1 MTSEAS
7 RRVAKGTFD
16 GDVQIRVDPVELEGR
31 LRLGEGA
38 RALVVFSHGSG
49 SSRHSPRNQFVAN
62 RLTDAG
68 IGTLLVDLLT
78 PEEEQDRA
86 NVFDIGLLT
95 RRLTGVTDWLVEQ
108 PGAAS
113 CALGYFGASTGAA
126 SALRAAAGNARIAA
140 VVSRGGR
147 VDLAGPALSRVTAP
161 TVLIVGGIDEVVLEL
176 NREALAH
183 LPASAQ
189 LVVVEGASHLFE
201 EPGTLEQVVDLACAW
216 FKQFVLAADDDG

>member
-1 MTSEAS
+1 MTSEPS
-7 RRVAKGTFD
+7 RRVGEGPFD
-16 GDVQIRVDPVELEGR
+16 GDVQIPVDAVELEGR
-31 LRLGEGA
+31 LRLGERVGG
-38 RALVVFSHGSG
+38 LVVFSHGSG

-95 RRLTGVTDWLVEQ
+95 RRLTGVTDWLAEQ
-108 PGAAS
+108 PGTAS
-113 CALGYFGASTGAA
+113 CVLGYFGASTGAA
-126 SALRAAAGNARIAA
+126 SALCAAAGNDRIAA

-147 VDLAGPALSRVTAP
+147 VDMAGLALSRVTAP
-161 TVLIVGGIDEVVLEL
+161 TLLVVGGIDEVVLDL
-176 NREALAH
+176 NREALGH

-201 EPGTLEQVVDLACAW
+201 EPGTLEQVADLACAW
-216 FKQFVLAADDDG
+216 FKRFLLAPVDDG

>member
-1 MTSEAS
+1 MTSEPS
-7 RRVAKGTFD
+7 RRVGEGPFD
-16 GDVQIRVDPVELEGR
+16 GDVQIPVDAVELEGR
-31 LRLGEGA
+31 LRLGERVGG
-38 RALVVFSHGSG
+38 LVVFSHGSG

-95 RRLTGVTDWLVEQ
+95 RRLTGVTDWLAEQ
-108 PGAAS
+108 PGTAS
-113 CALGYFGASTGAA
+113 CVLGYFGASTGGGAQC
-126 SALRAAAGNARIAA
+126 RRRRERPH
-140 VVSRGGR
+140 RG
-147 VDLAGPALSRVTAP
+147 SRVTAP
-161 TVLIVGGIDEVVLEL
+161 TLLVVGGIDEVVLDL
-176 NREALAH
+176 NREALGH

-201 EPGTLEQVVDLACAW
+201 EPGTLEQVADLACAW
-216 FKQFVLAADDDG
+216 FKRFLLAPVDDG